1 MVWQGQVVCR
11 LHNLD
16 SDLQINILPFFIE
29 PLDTNSSAVSS
40 LYNSEMLQ
48 DPSVSAVE
56 MLKQPY
62 KVGLGLGVQ
71 LNFFM
76 FD

>member
-1 MVWQGQVVCR
+1 MVWQEQVVCK

-16 SDLQINILPFFIE
+16 NDLQINILPFFIE

-48 DPSVSAVE
+48 
-56 MLKQPY
+56 Y

-71 LNFFM
+71 LNFFL

>member
-16 SDLQINILPFFIE
+16 NDLQINILPFFIE
-29 PLDTNSSAVSS
+29 PLDTNSSAVSF

-48 DPSVSAVE
+48 DPSVSE
-56 MLKQPY
+56 MLKQTD

>member
-16 SDLQINILPFFIE
+16 NDLQINILPFFIE
-29 PLDTNSSAVSS
+29 PLDTNSSAVSF

-48 DPSVSAVE
+48 DPSVSE
-56 MLKQPY
+56 MLKQTD

-71 LNFFM
+71 LNFFL